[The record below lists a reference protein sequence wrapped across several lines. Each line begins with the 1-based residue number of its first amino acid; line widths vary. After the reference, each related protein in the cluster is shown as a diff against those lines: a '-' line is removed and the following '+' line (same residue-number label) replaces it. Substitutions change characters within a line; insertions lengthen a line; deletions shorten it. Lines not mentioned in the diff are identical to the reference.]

1 MDEAL
6 NLENRRRIYQYV
18 SKHPGAYLREM
29 ERELGL
35 QTGVLSYHLDYM
47 EKRQILRAQDDGYYK
62 RYFPAD
68 RFHLR
73 DRKVISVLMQP
84 APRKILI
91 FILVHGPSTFNQL
104 LQEMSCAKSTLS
116 YHLGRMTKREI
127 LSVEK
132 REKESWYDVKDADAT
147 ADLLIALR
155 ESLEC
160 DAVDRFVEIWEELGV
175 IRKN

>member
-18 SKHPGAYLREM
+18 SKHPGTYLREM

-35 QTGVLSYHLDYM
+35 QVGVLSYHLDYM
-47 EKRQILRAQDDGYYK
+47 EKRQILKVQHDGYFK

-73 DRKVISVLMQP
+73 DRKTISVLMQP
-84 APRKILI
+84 APRRILI
-91 FILVHGPSTFNQL
+91 HILIHGPSTFNQL
-104 LQEMSCAKSTLS
+104 LQEMKCAKSTLS
-116 YHLGRMTKREI
+116 YHLGRMVHREI
-127 LSVEK
+127 LAVEK
-132 REKESWYDVKDADAT
+132 RDKESWYTIKDANAT
-147 ADLLIALR
+147 ADLLIAMR

-160 DAVDRFVEIWEELGV
+160 DVVDQFVQIWEELGAS
-175 IRKN
+175 RKN

>member
-6 NLENRRRIYQYV
+6 NLENRRKIYQYV
-18 SKHPGAYLREM
+18 SKHPGAYHREM

-47 EKRQILRAQDDGYYK
+47 ERRQILRAEHDGYRK

-73 DRKVISVLMQP
+73 DRKTISILKQP

-91 FILVHGPSTFNQL
+91 SILINGPSTFSQL
-104 LQEMSCAKSTLS
+104 LREMGCAKSTLS
-116 YHLGRMTKREI
+116 YHLGRMVRREI
-127 LSVEK
+127 LNVEK
-132 REKESWYDVKDADAT
+132 KDKESWYSIKDPDAA
-147 ADLLIALR
+147 ADLLVALR

-160 DAVDRFVEIWEELGV
+160 DAVDRFVQIWEELGGS
-175 IRKN
+175 R

>member
-6 NLENRRRIYQYV
+6 NLENRRRIYQYI
-18 SKHPGAYLREM
+18 SKRPGTFLREM

-47 EKRQILRAQDDGYYK
+47 EKRQVLRAEDDGYRK

-73 DRKVISVLMQP
+73 DRRTISVLMQP
-84 APRKILI
+84 TARRVVMHILI
-91 FILVHGPSTFNQL
+91 NGPSTFNQL
-104 LQEMSCAKSTLS
+104 LSEMKCAKSTLS
-116 YHLGRMTKREI
+116 YHLGRMVRKEI
-127 LSVEK
+127 LTVQK
-132 REKESWYDVKDADAT
+132 REKESWYEVRDPNAA

-160 DAVDRFVEIWEELGV
+160 DAVDRFVGIWEDLG
-175 IRKN
+175 R

>member
-6 NLENRRRIYQYV
+6 NLENRRKIYRYV

-47 EKRQILRAQDDGYYK
+47 ERRQILRAQDDGYRK
-62 RYFPAD
+62 RYFAAD

-73 DRKVISVLMQP
+73 DRKTISVLMQP

-91 FILVHGPSTFNQL
+91 FILINGPSTFNQL
-104 LQEMSCAKSTLS
+104 LKEMSCAKSTLS
-116 YHLGRMTKREI
+116 YHLGRMVRREI
-127 LSVEK
+127 LTVEK
-132 REKESWYDVKDADAT
+132 REKESWYSIKDPDAT

-160 DAVDRFVEIWEELGV
+160 DSVDRFAQIWETLS
-175 IRKN
+175 KK

>member
-6 NLENRRRIYQYV
+6 NLENRRKIYQYV
-18 SKHPGAYLREM
+18 SKHPGSYLREM

-47 EKRQILRAQDDGYYK
+47 ERRQILRTQSDGYRK

-73 DRKVISVLMQP
+73 DRKTISVLMQP

-91 FILVHGPSTFNQL
+91 FLLINGPSTFNQL
-104 LQEMSCAKSTLS
+104 LREMSCAKSTLS
-116 YHLGRMTKREI
+116 YHLGRLVRREI
-127 LSVEK
+127 LGVEK
-132 REKESWYDVKDADAT
+132 KEKESWYTIKDADAT

-160 DAVDRFVEIWEELGV
+160 DTVDRFVQIWEELGKS
-175 IRKN
+175 R

>member
-6 NLENRRRIYQYV
+6 NLENRRKIYRYV

-35 QTGVLSYHLDYM
+35 HTGVLSYHLDYM
-47 EKRQILRAQDDGYYK
+47 ERRQILRAEDDGYRK

-73 DRKVISVLMQP
+73 DRRTISVLMAP

-91 FILVHGPSTFNQL
+91 HILVNGPSSFNQL
-104 LQEMSCAKSTLS
+104 LKEMSCAKSTLS
-116 YHLGRMTKREI
+116 YHLGRMVRRDI
-127 LSVEK
+127 LAVEK
-132 REKESWYDVKDADAT
+132 RDKESWYMIKDPDAT

-160 DAVDRFVEIWEELGV
+160 DSVERFVQIWEELG
-175 IRKN
+175 RTH

>member
-6 NLENRRRIYQYV
+6 NLENRRKIYQYI

-29 ERELGL
+29 ERELSL

-47 EKRQILRAQDDGYYK
+47 ERRHILRAENDGYRK
-62 RYFPAD
+62 RYFSAD

-73 DRKVISVLMQP
+73 DRKTISILMQP

-91 FILVHGPSTFNQL
+91 FVLINGPSTFSQL
-104 LQEMSCAKSTLS
+104 LKEMSCAKSTLS
-116 YHLGRMTKREI
+116 YHLGRMVRRGI

-132 REKESWYDVKDADAT
+132 KDKESLYSIKDPDAV

-160 DAVDRFVEIWEELGV
+160 DNVDRFVQIWEKLSE
-175 IRKN
+175 K

>member
-6 NLENRRRIYQYV
+6 NLENRRKIYRYV
-18 SKHPGAYLREM
+18 SSHPGTYLREM

-47 EKRQILRAQDDGYYK
+47 ERRQILKTQNDGYRK

-73 DRKVISVLMQP
+73 DRRTISVLMQP
-84 APRKILI
+84 APRRILI
-91 FILVHGPSTFNQL
+91 SILINGPSTFNQL
-104 LQEMSCAKSTLS
+104 LKEISCAKSTLS
-116 YHLGRMTKREI
+116 YHLGRMTRHE
-127 LSVEK
+127 LLVVEK
-132 REKESWYDVKDADAT
+132 REKESWYSIKDPDAT

-160 DAVDRFVEIWEELGV
+160 DNVDRFVKIWEDLG
-175 IRKN
+175 RSR

>member
-6 NLENRRRIYQYV
+6 NLENRRKIYRYV

-47 EKRQILRAQDDGYYK
+47 ERRQILRAENDGYRK

-73 DRKVISVLMQP
+73 DRRTISVLMAP

-91 FILVHGPSTFNQL
+91 HILVNGPSSFNQL
-104 LQEMSCAKSTLS
+104 LKEMSCAKSTLS
-116 YHLGRMTKREI
+116 YHLGRMVRREI
-127 LSVEK
+127 LAVEK
-132 REKESWYDVKDADAT
+132 REKESWYMIKDPDAT

-160 DAVDRFVEIWEELGV
+160 DSVERFVQIWEELG
-175 IRKN
+175 RTR

>member
-6 NLENRRRIYQYV
+6 NLENRRKIYRYV

-47 EKRQILRAQDDGYYK
+47 ERRQILRAQDDGYRK
-62 RYFPAD
+62 RYFAAD

-73 DRKVISVLMQP
+73 DRKTISVLMQP

-91 FILVHGPSTFNQL
+91 FILINGPSTFNQL
-104 LQEMSCAKSTLS
+104 LKEMSCAKSTLS
-116 YHLGRMTKREI
+116 YHLGRMVHREI
-127 LSVEK
+127 LTAEK
-132 REKESWYDVKDADAT
+132 REKESWYSIKDPDAT

-160 DAVDRFVEIWEELGV
+160 DSVDRFVQIWENLS
-175 IRKN
+175 RK

>member
-6 NLENRRRIYQYV
+6 NLENRRKIYQYV

-47 EKRQILRAQDDGYYK
+47 VKRQILKTQDDGYHK

-73 DRKVISVLMQP
+73 DRRTISVLLQP

-91 FILVHGPSTFNQL
+91 FILIHGPSTFSQL
-104 LQEMSCAKSTLS
+104 LNEMSCAKSTLS
-116 YHLGRMTKREI
+116 YHLGRMTRRDI

-132 REKESWYDVKDADAT
+132 REKESWYSVKDADAT

-160 DAVDRFVEIWEELGV
+160 DAVDRFVQIWEELG
-175 IRKN
+175 RSH